1 MNWQLLVY
9 RLPSAPSRARVAAW
23 RDLRRLGALPL
34 QQGVAAIPETGEL
47 PERLDAIVER
57 IEREGG
63 SWHRFR
69 LVELSADQAR
79 LLEREWNELRSQE
92 YREIVEECE
101 TKFEREIEFELFRG
115 NLTAA
120 EAEELEADLEKI
132 KAWIRRVVERDW
144 FGAESR
150 KEAEAAI
157 AQCEQAL
164 EDFVERVY
172 VAEQAEGPSLEP
184 PLPLPWGSRAGE
196 PPPKRPKCSKE

>member
-9 RLPSAPSRARVAAW
+9 RLPSTPSRARVAAW

-34 QQGVAAIPETGEL
+34 QQGVAALPETGEL
-47 PERLDAIVER
+47 PARLDAIVER

-69 LVELSADQAR
+69 LVELSADQQR

-150 KEAEAAI
+150 EEAEAAI
-157 AQCEQAL
+157 LRCEQAL
-164 EDFVERVY
+164 EDFVEKVY

-184 PLPLPWGSRAGE
+184 PRPLPWGSQAKPRSRRPKRAGE
-196 PPPKRPKCSKE
+196 